1 MKWKRL
7 KTCASNSQDV
17 ALAELTGKFTAVMF
31 ILEKQK
37 KVYSQWFKPIP
48 LETRKRKEFNP
59 KQTKKKIIIRSEIDE
74 WEQKNRE

>member
-1 MKWKRL
+1 MKWKKL

-48 LETRKRKEFNP
+48 LETRKEKNLTQS
-59 KQTKKKIIIRSEIDE
+59 KQKKKIIIRSEIDE